1 MDYDRCDITYYRHA
15 QISIAGV
22 SVGLSAVHPL
32 TGAEIPVYV
41 ADYVIGGYGTKAV
54 MGVPAHDDRDLLFA
68 QEHNLSV
75 VKVIEG
81 NNGGEGGREDING
94 GVLVNSNQFNGMSIK
109 QARREIA
116 SHASAQGVGGHMTQ
130 YKLRDWLISRQR
142 YWGAPIPILNCNKCG
157 VSLNVQYDH
166 NVHPASIRS
175 DT

>member
-1 MDYDRCDITYYRHA
+1 M
-15 QISIAGV
+15 IAGV

-68 QEHNLSV
+68 QEHDLSV
-75 VKVIEG
+75 VKVIETPEG
-81 NNGGEGGREDING
+81 NCGVEGEREDVNG
-94 GVLVNSNQFNGMSIK
+94 GVLVNSNQFNGMSID

-142 YWGAPIPILNCNKCG
+142 YWGAPIPILNCDKCG
-157 VSLNVQYDH
+157 VSSNVQYDH
-166 NVHPASIRS
+166 VRPASIRS
-175 DT
+175 DA